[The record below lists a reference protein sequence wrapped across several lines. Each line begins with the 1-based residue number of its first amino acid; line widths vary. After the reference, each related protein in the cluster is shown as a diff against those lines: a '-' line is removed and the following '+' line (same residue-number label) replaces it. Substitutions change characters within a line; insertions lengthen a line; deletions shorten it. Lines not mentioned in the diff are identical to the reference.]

1 MNIDD
6 PDLPDGQ
13 PEDSS
18 PTIDAESI
26 NATLDGGAG
35 IDSLKQIGPY
45 HLLRV
50 LGEGGMGEVW
60 LAEQSKPIQRKVAL
74 KLIKVGMSTKTVI
87 ARFESERQAL
97 ALMDHPSIARV
108 FDAGSTPEGRPYFVM
123 EYVPGTPITSYC
135 DKHRLSVKERL
146 ELFIEVCDGVQHAHQ
161 KAIIHRDL
169 KPSNVL
175 VMEQGGKPV
184 PKIIDFGLAKAT
196 AQRLTDLTMYTA
208 HGVMLGTPEYM
219 SPEQADL
226 QEQNIDT
233 RTDVYSLGVILYQLL
248 VGTLPLE
255 TKDLQSEGV
264 EGMLRVIR
272 EKEPPKPSTKIR
284 NMGTDSNDSAE
295 KRREPS
301 RTFASRLRGEL
312 DWITM
317 KALEKERARRYQSA
331 ADLGADI
338 RRHLLDEPVQAGP
351 PSASYRASK
360 FVKRHRFGVLAAAA
374 AVVLLIGFAGAMGV
388 QARRI
393 AKERDRA
400 NQQAEVSERVS
411 RFMTDMF
418 KVSDPSEARGNTVT
432 AREILDKAS
441 KNIDSGL
448 AQEPEVQAYMMHD
461 MANVYYSLGLYKE
474 AEPLAIKAVDIRKR
488 LFGTDS
494 RATLV
499 SQSLLGL
506 IYTDEGR
513 FPEAEKLRREVLE
526 TSKRALGPD
535 DPETIRA
542 IKNLA
547 LILNEQGHYSD
558 SEKLNREALAASQSK
573 SNTDPNLTSSIKT
586 ALAMDLAY
594 EGKYQDAENFFR
606 EALETDLKTHG
617 PESSESL
624 GAMNNVGAILI
635 QQEKYAEAEKVY
647 KEELEISTRTRGTEH
662 PMTLMSMGNLAMAID
677 NQKRYEEAG
686 KLYQQVL
693 EIKRKVL
700 GPNHRSTIV
709 TLGNLAKV
717 TAEEHKNQEAE
728 ELFKQAIADSR
739 RVLGPDHYDTLTN
752 EFEYA
757 VFQVEEKKYAEA
769 EKELKENIA
778 GRVRVL
784 GAEHPQTTTAQYY
797 LAKVLVFEHKNK
809 EALEV
814 LRAALDHKLEA
825 ASALGLEKDPDFNAL
840 HDTPGFVEVVAR
852 AKEVAGAQSVSASK

>member
-624 GAMNNVGAILI
+624 GAMNNVGAI
-635 QQEKYAEAEKVY
+635 
-647 KEELEISTRTRGTEH
+647 
-662 PMTLMSMGNLAMAID
+662 
-677 NQKRYEEAG
+677 
-686 KLYQQVL
+686 
-693 EIKRKVL
+693 
-700 GPNHRSTIV
+700 
-709 TLGNLAKV
+709 
-717 TAEEHKNQEAE
+717 
-728 ELFKQAIADSR
+728 
-739 RVLGPDHYDTLTN
+739 
-752 EFEYA
+752 
-757 VFQVEEKKYAEA
+757 
-769 EKELKENIA
+769 
-778 GRVRVL
+778 
-784 GAEHPQTTTAQYY
+784 
-797 LAKVLVFEHKNK
+797 
-809 EALEV
+809 
-814 LRAALDHKLEA
+814 
-825 ASALGLEKDPDFNAL
+825 DFRL
-840 HDTPGFVEVVAR
+840 
-852 AKEVAGAQSVSASK
+852 